1 MRVCFSVAVASYG
14 IAVVARGRA
23 EQTYTTHPV
32 CDVAVESALCL
43 HGEQKVLLPSAQP
56 YGLELH
62 ITFDSVRP
70 LDESGKRNHASGEVM
85 AATGIGGS
93 GSSGLFRRN
102 YIYVSSA
109 EGLQTADFSYTFF
122 AYLLEDA
129 ESRANNLLHD
139 QFCPLLHKGVM
150 RENVQEAAPAILIN
164 PREGRI
170 KVVVATS
177 QNPDNP
183 GEEMMSNSRLK
194 PHQWYHI
201 AVVRRM
207 NRVYL
212 YVDGILDSTMVAQG
226 LARANDLPMYIGSAP
241 YAEDVCDVPL
251 LIDELKVFSYALGRD
266 SIQAEASISLAGVEP
281 SFIHI
286 GCFDCNKDEAST
298 ACPDGYHLC
307 DKLELYIG
315 GYQVARK
322 LSLGTSLVAAGSA
335 TPAKG
340 TALCCSDT

>member
-1 MRVCFSVAVASYG
+1 MRSCTFLALFYCSVAALASGTATEPY
-14 IAVVARGRA
+14 A
-23 EQTYTTHPV
+23 TFPV

-43 HGEQKVLLPSAQP
+43 HGAQKVLLPNAQP
-56 YGLELH
+56 FGLELH

-70 LDESGKRNHASGEVM
+70 LDDSGKKNHASGEVM
-85 AATGIGGS
+85 AAAGIGGS

-102 YIYVSSA
+102 YVYVPST
-109 EGLQTADFSYTFF
+109 EGLQTADFSYTMF

-129 ESRANNLLHD
+129 ESRANNELHD
-139 QFCPLLHKGVM
+139 QYCPLIHKGIM
-150 RENVQEAAPAILIN
+150 KENVQEAAPAILID
-164 PREGRI
+164 PRDGRI

-177 QNPDNP
+177 QSHETP
-183 GEEMMSNSRLK
+183 GEEMMSNSRMK

-201 AVVRRM
+201 AVIRRM
-207 NRVYL
+207 NRVFL
-212 YVDGILDSTMVAQG
+212 YVDGILDSSMVTHG
-226 LARANDLPMYIGSAP
+226 LTRTNDLPLYIGSAP
-241 YAEDVCDVPL
+241 YAEDVCDMPL
-251 LIDELKVFSYALGRD
+251 LIDELKAYSYALGRD
-266 SIQAEASISLAGVEP
+266 NIQAEASIALAGVEP

-286 GCFDCNKDEAST
+286 GCVDCNKEEAAS

-307 DKLELYIG
+307 DKLELYSG

-340 TALCCSDT
+340 TALCCSDA